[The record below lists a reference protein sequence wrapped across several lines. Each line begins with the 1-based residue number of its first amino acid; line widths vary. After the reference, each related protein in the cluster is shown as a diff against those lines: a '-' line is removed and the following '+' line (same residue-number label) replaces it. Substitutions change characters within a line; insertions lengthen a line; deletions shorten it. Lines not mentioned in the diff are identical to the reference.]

1 VTPTQLGNRR
11 GNETRRKGGKHRCW
25 RDGRSSTGGGTPSEV
40 EGRSRSNG
48 RKNPTWWPNRGGMV
62 AQQRRNPTGELNRS
76 ANQTS
81 QGRIQKSTSRKK
93 NYYYHPEKTK
103 TWRRERR
110 NSGDTNAR
118 KEMPVKKG
126 TLWWMTYMRC
136 A

>member
-1 VTPTQLGNRR
+1 
-11 GNETRRKGGKHRCW
+11 
-25 RDGRSSTGGGTPSEV
+25 
-40 EGRSRSNG
+40 
-48 RKNPTWWPNRGGMV
+48 MV

-93 NYYYHPEKTK
+93 NYYPNEGSPNTNTIWREENQDLEAREKK
-103 TWRRERR
+103 LGRD
-110 NSGDTNAR
+110 DTNAR
-118 KEMPVKKG
+118 KEMPVQKG